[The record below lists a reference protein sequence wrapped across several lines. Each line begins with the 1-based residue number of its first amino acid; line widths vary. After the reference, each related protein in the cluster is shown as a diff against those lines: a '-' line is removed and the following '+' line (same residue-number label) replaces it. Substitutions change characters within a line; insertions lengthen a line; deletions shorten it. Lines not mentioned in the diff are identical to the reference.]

1 MLKRVSKKGAIEM
14 SIGTI
19 VVVVLAMSML
29 ILGLVLIKTIFSGAK
44 NVAEMTNDQVTEE
57 LTKMFGVEQKVAV
70 YPSTKQVEITQGKLG
85 GFGIGIKNLQS
96 GTTGTSKF
104 SYEVVVSDS
113 KVREKCGVT
122 DAEILNLITTGQTEV
137 EIPIAS
143 GEIYSSKVLFSTQEG
158 DPLCTVRFRVDS
170 KVNNA
175 PYGSPQIMDVTF
187 KGA

>member
-1 MLKRVSKKGAIEM
+1 M
-14 SIGTI
+14 SVGTI
-19 VVVVLAMSML
+19 VVIVLSMSML
-29 ILGLVLIKTIFSGAK
+29 ILGLVLVKTIFSGAK
-44 NVAEMTNDQVTEE
+44 NVAEMTDDQVTEE

-70 YPSTKQVEITQGKLG
+70 YPSTKQIDIVQGRLN
-85 GFGIGIKNLQS
+85 GFGVGIKNLQGGS
-96 GTTGTSKF
+96 TGTSKF
-104 SYEVVVSDS
+104 SYEVIVSDS

-122 DAEILNLITTGQTEV
+122 ETEILNLITTGQTEV
-137 EIPIAS
+137 DIPIAS

-158 DPLCTVRFRVDS
+158 DPLCTVRLRVDA